1 MYAVLARLISTS
13 SKWANYCSWQFFKSF
28 HCSNHVMNGN
38 WLICWTPALSRY
50 TTVQLMCWHV
60 I

>member
-1 MYAVLARLISTS
+1 
-13 SKWANYCSWQFFKSF
+13 
-28 HCSNHVMNGN
+28 MNGN

-50 TTVQLMCWHV
+50 TTAQLMCWHV